1 MTSLNIDFA
10 RSRRSHP
17 AIAWWLLAIGMA
29 GTALALGDVL
39 QAQAQWRE
47 ADQALRQ
54 QADRPGARPVVPGPA
69 IAPQAARASGAARAA
84 LARPW
89 GPLMR
94 TLEAHTPAS
103 VALLS
108 LEASGSAAGAGA
120 GSGALRLIGEA
131 RDVADAVAYVEA
143 LRAAAPIRAA
153 ELTHHET
160 REGDGV
166 ALLRFSIDVVWGGSA
181 P

>member
-1 MTSLNIDFA
+1 MTALNIDFA
-10 RSRRSHP
+10 LSRRRYP
-17 AIAWWLLAIGMA
+17 ALAWWLLAIGLA
-29 GTALALGDVL
+29 GAALALGDVL
-39 QAQAQWRE
+39 QAQAQWHE

-54 QADRPGARPVVPGPA
+54 QADRPRTRPVAAGPA
-69 IAPQAARASGAARAA
+69 LSPQASHASEAARAA
-84 LARPW
+84 LTRPW
-89 GPLMR
+89 GPLLR

-120 GSGALRLIGEA
+120 LRLIGEA
-131 RDVADAVAYVEA
+131 RDVSDAVAYVEA
-143 LRAAAPIRAA
+143 LRAAPPIRAA

-160 REGDGV
+160 REVDGV
-166 ALLRFSIDVVWGGSA
+166 ALLRFSIDVVWGGGA